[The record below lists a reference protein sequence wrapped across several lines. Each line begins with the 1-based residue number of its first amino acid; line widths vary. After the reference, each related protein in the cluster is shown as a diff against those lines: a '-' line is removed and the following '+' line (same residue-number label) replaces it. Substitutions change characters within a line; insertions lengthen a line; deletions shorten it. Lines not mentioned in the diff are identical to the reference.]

1 MMSQISKIGLVF
13 AATFVVSLFS
23 TSTSL
28 AESQPSTTE
37 VIPIDG
43 EIGLEKT
50 NLTFYA
56 SPDNTL
62 PWGFVEGTIANHV
75 SNYPVIIQIYDDNG
89 EAYHFAQT
97 NVEEDGSFEYR
108 FRVLSVDDGKVI
120 NIFEGDYFV
129 TIYKVVYLHTDSTQ
143 A

>member
-75 SNYPVIIQIYDDNG
+75 PNYPVIIQIYDDNG

-129 TIYKVVYLHTDSTQ
+129 TIYKVVYLPIDSTQ

>member
-1 MMSQISKIGLVF
+1 MMSQISKIGLVI
-13 AATFVVSLFS
+13 AATFIVSLLS
-23 TSTSL
+23 TSSSL
-28 AESQPSTTE
+28 AENQPSTTE
-37 VIPIDG
+37 VIPID
-43 EIGLEKT
+43 EQIGLEKT

-62 PWGFVEGTIANHV
+62 PWGFVEGTIVNHV
-75 SNYPVIIQIYDDNG
+75 PSYPVIIQIYDDNG

-108 FRVLSVDDGKVI
+108 FRVSSVDDGKVI

-129 TIYKVVYLHTDSTQ
+129 TIYKVVYLHSDSIQ

>member
-1 MMSQISKIGLVF
+1 MMSQISKIGLVI
-13 AATFVVSLFS
+13 AATFIVSLLS
-23 TSTSL
+23 TSSSL
-28 AESQPSTTE
+28 AENQPSTTE
-37 VIPIDG
+37 VIPID
-43 EIGLEKT
+43 EQIGLEKT

-75 SNYPVIIQIYDDNG
+75 PSYPVIIQIYDDNG

-108 FRVLSVDDGKVI
+108 FRVSSVDDGKVI

-129 TIYKVVYLHTDSTQ
+129 TIYKVVYLYSDSIQ

>member
-1 MMSQISKIGLVF
+1 MMNQISKIGLVF

-23 TSTSL
+23 TSSSL
-28 AESQPSTTE
+28 AEIQPSTTE

-43 EIGLEKT
+43 GIGLEKT

-62 PWGFVEGTIANHV
+62 PWGFVEGTIVNHV
-75 SNYPVIIQIYDDNG
+75 PNYPVIIQIYDDNG

-129 TIYKVVYLHTDSTQ
+129 TIYKVVYLHIDSTQ